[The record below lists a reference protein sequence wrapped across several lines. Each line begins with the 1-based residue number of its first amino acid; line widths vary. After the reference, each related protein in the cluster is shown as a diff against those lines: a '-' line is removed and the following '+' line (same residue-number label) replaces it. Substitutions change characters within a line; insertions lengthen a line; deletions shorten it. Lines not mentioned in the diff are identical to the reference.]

1 MYIRK
6 ITDKIDYIGVN
17 DRTTNLFEGLWPL
30 PYGVSYNSFLVKGSE
45 KTALID
51 TVEVSRAKEFVNCL
65 KSDSVEKI
73 DYLVVNHME
82 PDHSGGIPILI
93 EAFPEIRIIG
103 NKKTVEMIKGFY
115 HLNDDKLF
123 LEIRDGDVL
132 SLGDI
137 SLKFMLTPMVH
148 WPETMMTYCE
158 SEKALFSG
166 DAFGSFGALNGGV
179 TDYEMECGR
188 YIVEMYR
195 YYSNIVGKYGK
206 FVLNALQKTLPLEI
220 EFICSTHGPVWHD
233 RIAEVIDITRRL
245 ASYQGEDGVT
255 IIFGSMY
262 GNTAEIAELFAIE
275 LNKLGIRNI
284 HIHNACKASLS
295 DMISDAFRY
304 KGLIIGSP
312 TYNTEIFP
320 PVAQVVNALTSRDI
334 KNKVVASFGGY
345 SWASAAARKIEEALS
360 ADTLLDAGSVA
371 MKQSMNPETEI
382 AVKEIAEN
390 FVELLGKI

>member
-6 ITDKIDYIGVN
+6 ITDKVDYIGVN

-137 SLKFMLTPMVH
+137 SLKFILTPMVH